1 VAGLTFLFLGESGLE
16 TLQLLFI
23 FIWQL
28 VAWRRKLG
36 VTWRR
41 LGVRLPVHAQ
51 LLSLLEGGSHLGIR
65 ISRGKILD
73 CCLVQMLGG
82 ARSGRHLVS
91 QTAINLLAQ
100 HPVVEREH
108 GGRMLRI
115 VDQEAIIIG
124 VHRAKGAGAG
134 GVLAFR
140 PGAHLNQAVLLSLFL
155 VGLQPVKL
163 VITQLHLLPSFLGDI
178 SPCIL
183 RALDGSEIHP
193 GLDSKLH
200 QARG

>member
-1 VAGLTFLFLGESGLE
+1 ML
-16 TLQLLFI
+16 
-23 FIWQL
+23 
-28 VAWRRKLG
+28 
-36 VTWRR
+36 
-41 LGVRLPVHAQ
+41 HAQ
-51 LLSLLEGGSHLGIR
+51 LLSLLEDGSHSGIC

-73 CCLVQMLGG
+73 WCLVQMLGG
-82 ARSGRHLVS
+82 ARSGRHAVS
-91 QTAINLLAQ
+91 QTTFDLLTQ
-100 HPVVEREH
+100 HPVVELDR
-108 GGRMLRI
+108 GGRIFRI
-115 VDQEAIIIG
+115 VDQEALIIG
-124 VHRAKGAGAG
+124 VHLTKGAGAG

-140 PGAHLNQAVLLSLFL
+140 PDAHLNQAVLLSLFL

>member
-1 VAGLTFLFLGESGLE
+1 MHT
-16 TLQLLFI
+16 
-23 FIWQL
+23 
-28 VAWRRKLG
+28 
-36 VTWRR
+36 
-41 LGVRLPVHAQ
+41 Q
-51 LLSLLEGGSHLGIR
+51 LLSLLESGSHSGIR

-73 CCLVQMLGG
+73 CCLMQMLGG
-82 ARSGRHLVS
+82 ARSGRYAVS
-91 QTAINLLAQ
+91 RTAFVMLTKRPGVVTQ
-100 HPVVEREH
+100 YPVVELDR
-108 GGRMLRI
+108 GGRILRI

-140 PGAHLNQAVLLSLFL
+140 PDAHLNQAVLLSLFL

-178 SPCIL
+178 SPCIM

-193 GLDSKLH
+193 DLDSKLH